1 MPTPWTDL
9 GDGVHVRRSRAYEM
23 NSVVLVR
30 DGHAIVI
37 DPGVLPTE
45 MADLAGFVAGHAPRF
60 EKVAVVFTHPH
71 WDHVLGR
78 EYFPAAR
85 TVAHVGFADELGR
98 DAAQIEASAKEWIE
112 GAGEAWPRP
121 FAPFAP
127 ELAVRGTAAVR
138 LGPLD
143 AIAYHVPG
151 HCPSQLALFFPA
163 QGVFVAADMLSDIE
177 IPWLDGPPWV
187 YRRTLKEL
195 HWVFEQE
202 DVRVLVPG
210 HGGIALGRAD
220 GYRRLLRDLDYL
232 LVLERRVAD
241 ARDRGLSLEQSQ
253 ADCEAMDYLGK
264 DAAYA
269 MNDVHRDNVAFTWKG
284 LEERAGAAAEG

>member
-1 MPTPWTDL
+1 MTSPWTDL

-30 DGHAIVI
+30 DAHAVVI
-37 DPGVLPTE
+37 DPGVLPSE
-45 MADLAGFVAGHAPRF
+45 MADLASFVAARAPRF
-60 EKVAVVFTHPH
+60 EQVALVLTHPH

-78 EYFPAAR
+78 PYFPAAT
-85 TVAHVGFADELGR
+85 TVAHMGFADEAAG
-98 DAAQIEASAKEWIE
+98 DAADIERSAKAWIE

-121 FAPFAP
+121 FAPFEP
-127 ELAVRGTAAVR
+127 DITVRGAVPLR
-138 LGPLD
+138 LGPFD
-143 AIAYHVPG
+143 AVVYDVPG
-151 HCPSQLALFFPA
+151 HCPSQIAFFFPA
-163 QGVFVAADMLSDIE
+163 HGLFVAADMLSDIE

-210 HGGIALGRAD
+210 HGAIATGRTD

-232 LVLERRVAD
+232 LVLEQRVGA
-241 ARDRGLSLEQSQ
+241 ARASGRSLEETLD
-253 ADCEAMDYLGK
+253 DCARMDYLGK

-269 MNDVHRDNVAFTWKG
+269 MNDVHRENVRFTWNG
-284 LEERAGAAAEG
+284 LAERAGEAAR

>member
-1 MPTPWTDL
+1 MNASWTDL

-23 NSVVLVR
+23 NSVVLAR

-37 DPGVLPTE
+37 DAGVLPSE
-45 MADLAGFVAGHAPRF
+45 MAEIAAFVAERAPRF
-60 EKVAVVFTHPH
+60 EQVALVFTHPH

-78 EYFPAAR
+78 PHFPAAT
-85 TVAHVGFADELGR
+85 TVAHVGFADELER
-98 DAAQIEASAKEWIE
+98 DAADLEQSAKAWIE

-121 FAPFAP
+121 FAPFTPDITA
-127 ELAVRGTAAVR
+127 RGTVPLR
-138 LGPLD
+138 LGPFD
-143 AIAYHVPG
+143 AIAYDVPG
-151 HCPSQLALFFPA
+151 HCSSQLAFFFPA
-163 QGVFVAADMLSDIE
+163 HGLFVAADMLSDIE

-210 HGGIALGRAD
+210 HGGIARGRSD

-232 LVLERRVAD
+232 LVLEQRVEA
-241 ARDRGLSLEQSQ
+241 ARARGLSLEETQ
-253 ADCEAMDYLGK
+253 AECAGMSYLGK

-269 MNDVHRDNVAFTWKG
+269 MNDVHRDNVRFTWNG
-284 LEERAGAAAEG
+284 LEERHGEALP